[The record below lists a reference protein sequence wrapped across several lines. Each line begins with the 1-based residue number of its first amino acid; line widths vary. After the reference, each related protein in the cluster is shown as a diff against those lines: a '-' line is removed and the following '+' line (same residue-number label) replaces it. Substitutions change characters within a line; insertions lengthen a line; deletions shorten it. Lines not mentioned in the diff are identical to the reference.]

1 VAQQLELDLNE
12 PPFLR
17 PTNPLDRPVRRASS
31 LRVPVRGASG
41 RAGAVRGRVSPTAPA
56 VGAGGPSGPDD
67 PCFDAW
73 RHAAYDPVADGVDDG
88 PDDPDD
94 AVS

>member
-1 VAQQLELDLNE
+1 
-12 PPFLR
+12 
-17 PTNPLDRPVRRASS
+17 
-31 LRVPVRGASG
+31 
-41 RAGAVRGRVSPTAPA
+41 VRGRVSPTAPA

-88 PDDPDD
+88 PDDPDG
-94 AVS
+94 AAS